1 MAIADIHY
9 EILDKCAPP
18 QIRQQILGIV
28 LCLEVPLFSFTML
41 VTELT
46 HTLLYPRLD
55 HKWVKISTI
64 SNGFWCQDYPIYFN
78 FLRMIDKIIVGYSI
92 LLLKSGLTRNG

>member
-1 MAIADIHY
+1 MAIADIRY

-28 LCLEVPLFSFTML
+28 LCLEIPLFPFTML

-46 HTLLYPRLD
+46 HTLLYPQKILCLAQDLSHQDNNQNNTFTQKWLD
-55 HKWVKISTI
+55 QNWV
-64 SNGFWCQDYPIYFN
+64 
-78 FLRMIDKIIVGYSI
+78 I
-92 LLLKSGLTRNG
+92 LPKTGLTENG